1 MKRSPVIL
9 LFVFIPLFRINGQE
23 VTVSAAF
30 DSSRIYIGD
39 QINFTV
45 TIIKP
50 VSYIL
55 SIPFFKDSLQ
65 KNIEILKGPLLDT
78 SLLKDGRMR
87 IKQKYLVTSFDS
99 GYYQVPPVYAEMKGE
114 NGIKRFYSDYSQL
127 KVMRVKITPP
137 DTTSKIFDIV
147 KPYRAPLTV
156 SEILPWVLLF
166 LLLSSAVW
174 YLIKIIKNLRREK
187 TGEAVELPGE
197 PAHVIAFRQ
206 LEKLKQEK
214 LWEKGEIKGYYTR
227 LTEIIR
233 YYLENRFY
241 VYSMELTTV
250 ETLAELKKTGFR
262 EEESYRKLRTV
273 LTGADLVKFAKF
285 NPEPSEN
292 ELQFNYAWEFVDAT
306 KQIPEIVENQ
316 VEDESN
322 KDKI

>member
-1 MKRSPVIL
+1 MKRYPAIIL
-9 LFVFIPLFRINGQE
+9 FAFISLSGIKGQE
-23 VTVSAAF
+23 VTVTAAF

-39 QINFTV
+39 QTNFTV
-45 TIIKP
+45 IIDKP
-50 VSYIL
+50 ISYIL

-87 IKQKYLVTSFDS
+87 IKQKYLITSFDS

-137 DTTSKIFDIV
+137 DTTSKIFDII

-156 SEILPWVLLF
+156 GEVLPWVLLF
-166 LLLSSAVW
+166 LLLSVAVW
-174 YLIKIIKNLRREK
+174 YLAKIIKNLRKKK
-187 TGEAVELPGE
+187 TGDVMEVPRE

-206 LEKLKQEK
+206 LEQLKHEK

-227 LTEIIR
+227 LTEIVR
-233 YYLENRFY
+233 LYLENRFN
-241 VYSMELTTV
+241 VFSMELTTL
-250 ETLAELKKTGFR
+250 ETLAELKKAGFK
-262 EEESYRKLRTV
+262 EDESYRKLRTV

-292 ELQFNYAWEFVDAT
+292 ELQFNYAWEFVEAT
-306 KQIPEIVENQ
+306 KLIPEIVENQ
-316 VEDESN
+316 AKSESN
-322 KDKI
+322 QEKT